1 MKIAAPALFLL
12 AGWLSAVGGCLAL
25 PDGGEIECQ
34 TNADCDSAHGEVCA
48 ENVCWGNPP
57 AGPFAAVV
65 SPPAELGSD
74 LVTLEL
80 ANLVVPE
87 DGWLGDIALEDAVSY
102 SGALVPECATPLDCS
117 MARGA
122 TITITRPSQFQGGPG
137 VSLSTQ
143 TDPRTG
149 AFELVV
155 PRTRLTDPP
164 FEVTVVPNG
173 RGAEYPGAPTAGQLV
188 PPMRTMLAIS
198 GNAANQRLEIGGT
211 SLLQITGSIIDSVT
225 ANGPQ
230 KYRVVALG
238 HWDLESRPVEVSTV
252 HYTGSDG
259 TYALRISDNVVG
271 PVEIVARPYDTNA
284 HLPTLHLANVSPG
297 TTDRRLVVPSSIGV
311 PHGVDFTVLGVD
323 TGGQVAPVAGAR
335 VIVSG
340 IVPAGS
346 PGATSATLLVE
357 GTTGVDGMVKLFVL
371 DGGAIQASYRVSVI
385 PPPGAIVGVV
395 YDKPMMTIAGEAA
408 DEMSI
413 RLPDRIALRGV
424 VQDLYGNP
432 LEDVAVTAR
441 PALRFTWNLEAAPQT
456 FLSTVPAATAVT
468 PNTGEYVVWVDP
480 FVTDV
485 WGFYD
490 LAFEP
495 PGTNTKISYAPNLSL
510 HDIEIP
516 RDGGQTTVT
525 LPEIRLPDASHVH
538 GRVTDAAGNAI
549 EGAELKIYR
558 IDTSLELCS
567 QVRYEPK
574 SCPIPAVLLGRGATD
589 ADGMARLTLA
599 R

>member
-1 MKIAAPALFLL
+1 MKLAAPALFLL
-12 AGWLSAVGGCLAL
+12 VPILGGCLAL

-34 TNADCDSAHGEVCA
+34 TNADCDTAHGEVCA
-48 ENVCWGNPP
+48 ENICWGNPP
-57 AGPFAAVV
+57 PGPFAAVV
-65 SPPAELGSD
+65 SPPAERGTD

-80 ANLVVPE
+80 PSLVVPE
-87 DGWLGDIALEDAVSY
+87 DGWLGDIALDEPVSY
-102 SGALVPECATPLDCS
+102 AGTLDPVCAVPLDCS

-137 VSLSTQ
+137 VNLSTQ

-149 AFELVV
+149 AFDLVV
-155 PRTRLTDPP
+155 PRTRPGDPP
-164 FEVTVVPNG
+164 FEITVVPNG
-173 RGAEYPGAPTAGQLV
+173 RSAEYPGAPTAGQLV
-188 PPMRTMLAIS
+188 PPLRTMLAITD
-198 GNAANQRLEIGGT
+198 NAAGQKLEIGGA
-211 SLLQITGSIIDSVT
+211 SLLRIDGSIVDTVT

-238 HWDLESRPVEVSTV
+238 HWDSESRPVEVSTV
-252 HYTGSDG
+252 HYTGIDG
-259 TYALRISDNVVG
+259 TFSLRIAKNVVG

-297 TTDRRLVVPSSIGV
+297 TTDRRLVVPPSIGV

-323 TGGQVAPVAGAR
+323 GGGQLAPVAGAR

-340 IVPAGS
+340 NVAAGS

-357 GTTGVDGMVKLFVL
+357 GTTGVDGTVKLFVL
-371 DGGAIQASYRVSVI
+371 DGTAIQSSYRVSVI

-395 YDKPMMTIAGEAA
+395 FDKPMMTIAGDAA
-408 DEMSI
+408 DQMSI
-413 RLPDRIALRGV
+413 RLPDRVALRGV
-424 VQDLYGNP
+424 VQDLYGHP

-441 PALRFTWNLEAAPQT
+441 PALRFTWNLEAGPQT
-456 FLSTVPAATAVT
+456 FLSTIPAATAVT
-468 PNTGEYVVWVDP
+468 PNTGEFVVWVDP

-495 PGTNTKISYAPNLSL
+495 PGTSTKITYAPSLTL

-516 RDGGQTTVT
+516 RDGAQTTVT

-538 GRVTDAAGNAI
+538 GKVTDAAGNAI

-558 IDTSLELCS
+558 VDTSLELCS

-589 ADGMARLTLA
+589 DDGMARLTLA